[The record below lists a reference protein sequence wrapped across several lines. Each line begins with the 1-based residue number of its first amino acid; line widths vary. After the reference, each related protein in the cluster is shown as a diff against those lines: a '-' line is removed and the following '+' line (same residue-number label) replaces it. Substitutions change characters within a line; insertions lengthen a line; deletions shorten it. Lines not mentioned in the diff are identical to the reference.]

1 MANEYWF
8 SNGNDSQFWEPGH
21 GLGRRISKEIPF
33 RRMSSSP
40 AAFLTPALKVNKRLD
55 LPREYLPRYDQGQ
68 EGACVGF
75 AWSWAMSILNRR
87 FYAARKLY
95 IEAQHRDQ
103 YADTPPEEGT
113 DVVAGAQVLME
124 QGHWRFARGVTFPLA
139 AFEGISNFS
148 QAKTVDEIRLAI
160 SLNTPVVLGIN
171 WYSDFD
177 MPRWI
182 DIGAGGKRW
191 WIGHPGL
198 LDVNSPYL
206 GAIRGGHAICC
217 CGARDDIEAVALV
230 NSWGTNYPG
239 VVEMP
244 YKVLQRLLN
253 EDGEAIIPTDRT

>member
-1 MANEYWF
+1 MAEQYWYDNAATK
-8 SNGNDSQFWEPGH
+8 SWTPGH
-21 GLGRRISKEIPF
+21 GLGCRKSKDIPF
-33 RRMSSSP
+33 KRMASMVQ
-40 AAFLTPALKVNKRLD
+40 AAAPVLKVNQRLNI
-55 LPREYLPRYDQGQ
+55 PTQYIPKYDQGQ

-103 YADTPPEEGT
+103 YTDTPPEEGT

-139 AFEGISNFS
+139 AFEGIKDFRS
-148 QAKTVDEIRLAI
+148 ARTVDEIRLAI

-177 MPRWI
+177 TPRWI
-182 DIGAGGKRW
+182 DVGAGGKRW
-191 WIGHPGL
+191 WIGYSGV
-198 LDVNSPYL
+198 LDVV
-206 GAIRGGHAICC
+206 RGGHAICC
-217 CGARDDIEAVALV
+217 CGARDDIEAFTLV
-230 NSWGTNYPG
+230 NSWGNNYPI
-239 VVEMP
+239 VEIP
-244 YKVLQRLLN
+244 YKVVERLLN